1 MVDGNL
7 FIPLSPPSSPRMSAF
22 STTPAENEWQS
33 SDIKSLD
40 ATSAHSDSDMA
51 LLQAEVANNN
61 FDLKR
66 PLLRQHKSFP
76 FTLDSKHHQ
85 SNGSDSPVSRERIS
99 ISNIDDI
106 DSGEIPTVTF
116 GGSAPASPVSR
127 LTPPSP
133 HDGTSGGKDEP
144 QDDEIV
150 IDEKDEGGEQPAKED
165 KPPISAAELRAQKRK
180 MKRFSSVPNLGRL
193 THNQTR
199 FLMSEFARQAHP
211 DAAHR
216 ERLAREIPGLSPR
229 QVQVWFQNRRA
240 KLKRLTS
247 DDRERMMRSRAL
259 PEDFDMTQALH
270 SPFGNTHGLGTPL
283 TSPGSYTPGF
293 PEGNMMRPLSIDT
306 LRRGP
311 VDSHISPTGISPAFG
326 GFTFTPPQSATDTL
340 SPVST
345 HEGSPFGFSS
355 AHLEDN
361 SRRSNPFSM
370 SMSASPAYAAHHS
383 IPRLSIHADRVGR
396 SRAESLSSP
405 LRASMSYSNGNDN
418 AINGSSDSNHMDG
431 SSIGDHGSTRSF
443 SSSVMPY
450 GLGYSCG
457 FPSRLHRNFRLTIVD
472 SPVPGFQASSAS
484 RMRSFSSSVPRRIEL
499 STHYTPS
506 RSATT
511 PQTATFP
518 TYSSSPLV
526 TPQSFAMP
534 QLSAP
539 HHMTTFQN
547 SYLRNDSGQNDQ
559 YPSVGAVLGEV
570 IESSGQENENSN
582 DQSVGLTQSY

>member
-7 FIPLSPPSSPRMSAF
+7 FIPLSPPSSPRMSAY
-22 STTPAENEWQS
+22 STTPAENDWQS
-33 SDIKSLD
+33 TDLKPLD
-40 ATSAHSDSDMA
+40 THSTHSDGDMA
-51 LLQAEVANNN
+51 LLQAEVSGHN
-61 FDLKR
+61 FEVKR
-66 PLLRQHKSFP
+66 PLLRTHKSFP
-76 FTLDSKHHQ
+76 YSLDTKHHQ
-85 SNGSDSPVSRERIS
+85 GNGPDSPISRDRIS
-99 ISNIDDI
+99 ISNIDELDGN
-106 DSGEIPTVTF
+106 DMPTVTF

-133 HDGTSGGKDEP
+133 HDPNGDKLDMNGDDDIIIDDKEDDVDQATKDE
-144 QDDEIV
+144 DR
-150 IDEKDEGGEQPAKED
+150 
-165 KPPISAAELRAQKRK
+165 PPISAAELRAQKRK
-180 MKRFSSVPNLGRL
+180 MKRFRL

-270 SPFGNTHGLGTPL
+270 SPFGNAHGLGTPL
-283 TSPGSYTPGF
+283 ASPGSYTPGY

-311 VDSHISPTGISPAFG
+311 IDSHISPTGISPAFG

-345 HEGSPFGFSS
+345 GHEGSPFGFPPSM
-355 AHLEDN
+355 DN
-361 SRRSNPFSM
+361 GVSRSNPFSM
-370 SMSASPAYAAHHS
+370 SVSTSPAYAPHHS
-383 IPRLSIHADRVGR
+383 IPRLSLHADRIAR

-405 LRASMSYSNGNDN
+405 LRTSMSYTNGNDGL
-418 AINGSSDSNHMDG
+418 NGTSDSNHMDPSLG
-431 SSIGDHGSTRSF
+431 GDHGSSRSF
-443 SSSVMPY
+443 SSSMMPY
-450 GLGYSCG
+450 GIGYSY
-457 FPSRLHRNFRLTIVD
+457 

-484 RMRSFSSSVPRRIEL
+484 RMRSFSNSVPRRIEL
-499 STHYTPS
+499 STHYTPN

-511 PQTATFP
+511 PQTATYP
-518 TYSSSPLV
+518 TYSGSPLV
-526 TPQSFAMP
+526 TPQSYAMP

-539 HHMTTFQN
+539 HHMSTFQN
-547 SYLRNDSGQNDQ
+547 SYLRNDSSQGDQ
-559 YPSVGAVLGEV
+559 YPGVGAVLGEV
-570 IESSGQENENSN
+570 IENSNQENN
-582 DQSVGLTQSY
+582 DQNEQLQQSY

>member
-7 FIPLSPPSSPRMSAF
+7 FIPLSPPSSPRMSAY
-22 STTPAENEWQS
+22 STTPADNEWQT
-33 SDIKSLD
+33 SDIKALD
-40 ATSAHSDSDMA
+40 PTSAHSDGDMA
-51 LLQAEVANNN
+51 LLQAEVAGHD

-66 PLLRQHKSFP
+66 PMLRTHKSFP
-76 FTLDSKHHQ
+76 YTLDNKHHQ
-85 SNGSDSPVSRERIS
+85 SNGADSPGRDRITM
-99 ISNIDDI
+99 SNLDDM
-106 DSGEIPTVTF
+106 DSNNLPTVTF

-133 HDGTSGGKDEP
+133 HDEMNGDKLDIGG
-144 QDDEIV
+144 DEI
-150 IDEKDEGGEQPAKED
+150 ITEEKEDESGDAEKGED

-180 MKRFSSVPNLGRL
+180 MKRFRL

-270 SPFGNTHGLGTPL
+270 SPFGSTHGLGTPL

-340 SPVST
+340 SPVSQ
-345 HEGSPFGFSS
+345 HEGSPFGFPSQ
-355 AHLEDN
+355 LEDN
-361 SRRSNPFSM
+361 RRTSNPFSM
-370 SMSASPAYAAHHS
+370 SVSASPAYAAHHS
-383 IPRLSIHADRVGR
+383 IPRLSLHADRINR
-396 SRAESLSSP
+396 SRADSLSSP
-405 LRASMSYSNGNDN
+405 LRASMSYTNGNSDHDN
-418 AINGSSDSNHMDG
+418 IDSSL
-431 SSIGDHGSTRSF
+431 DHGSSRSF
-443 SSSVMPY
+443 SNSVMPY
-450 GLGYSCG
+450 GLGYSY
-457 FPSRLHRNFRLTIVD
+457 

-484 RMRSFSSSVPRRIEL
+484 RMRSFSNSVPRRIEL

-539 HHMTTFQN
+539 HHLTTFQN
-547 SYLRNDSGQNDQ
+547 SYLRNDTGSSDQ
-559 YPSVGAVLGEV
+559 YPGVGAVLGEV
-570 IESSGQENENSN
+570 IENASQENDSSN
-582 DQSVGLTQSY
+582 DQSVALTTSY